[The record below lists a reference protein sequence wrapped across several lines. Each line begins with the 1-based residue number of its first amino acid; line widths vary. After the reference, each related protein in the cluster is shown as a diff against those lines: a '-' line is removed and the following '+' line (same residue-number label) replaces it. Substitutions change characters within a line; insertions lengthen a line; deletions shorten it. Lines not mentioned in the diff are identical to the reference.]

1 MLNYLKRAGSEEART
16 IRKYFAEEID
26 RIQVPPP
33 PPSVSNGWRKQKVLS
48 TLLLRVAAAAVTAAG
63 IVIFA
68 LTARNPT
75 SLSQEI
81 GNTISSYNI
90 QIGITTF
97 VEKARAVYRS
107 GLNGG

>member
-26 RIQVPPP
+26 RIQVPP

-90 QIGITTF
+90 QIGITAF